1 MDAEPG
7 KRQTEV
13 DGIVTRSLLLMNKV
27 RDATWLPGLTALL
40 LLAAAGCGKKE
51 PPRPPASRIPAAID
65 DLTLQQRGTELL
77 MSMTYP
83 TTTVGGLALADI
95 QSVELWE
102 LIRPLPT
109 SPVEESADTEE
120 EAPQSIFFT
129 APADEAQEEDPN
141 RRYLD
146 QLVQMDPREFAPQ
159 ARQRL
164 VLEGENLEAA
174 VVGERLA
181 IRLPLTR
188 PQSGGDEARIYS
200 VRTILG
206 RRLISPFSNLVG
218 IIPIPPPPPPRALEV
233 TATPGGVQLVW
244 EAEETGTG
252 FRIYRREARTREY
265 GAPIQV
271 APPETDRF
279 LDRGARLD
287 NRYIYTVTTV
297 AEVEPLV
304 ESAIAIEQ
312 EVNYLDRFAPPTP
325 DNLVA
330 LPETG
335 RVRLLWEP
343 SGAVDLAGYLLYRR
357 GPGEKVEQLTPEP
370 TIGLEFLDQDVVTD
384 ETYVYYVIAID
395 HTGNRSEH
403 SREVE
408 VRVP

>member
-1 MDAEPG
+1 
-7 KRQTEV
+7 
-13 DGIVTRSLLLMNKV
+13 MNKV
-27 RDATWLPGLTALL
+27 RDATWLLGLATLL
-40 LLAAAGCGKKE
+40 LMAAGCGKKE

-95 QSVELWE
+95 ESVELWE

-109 SPVEESADTEE
+109 LQIEESTEATE

-129 APADEAQEEDPN
+129 APTAAEEEEDPHQ
-141 RRYLD
+141 RFLD
-146 QLVQMDPREFAPQ
+146 QLLQMDPREFAPQ
-159 ARQRL
+159 ARKR
-164 VLEGENLEAA
+164 VALEGEVLDAA
-174 VVGERLA
+174 VVGDRLA
-181 IRLPLTR
+181 IRLPLTP
-188 PQSGGDEARIYS
+188 PQPRGDEARVYG
-200 VRTILG
+200 VRTVLG
-206 RRLISPFSNLVG
+206 RRLISPYSNLVG

-233 TATPGGVQLVW
+233 TAEPGGVQLVW

-252 FRIYRREARTREY
+252 FRIYRRNARNREY
-265 GAPIQV
+265 GAPVQV
-271 APPETDRF
+271 APPETDRY

-297 AEVEPLV
+297 AQVEPLV

-330 LPETG
+330 LPEVG

-357 GPGEKVEQLTPEP
+357 GPRDEVELLTPEP

-384 ETYVYYVIAID
+384 DTFVYYVIAID
-395 HTGNRSEH
+395 NTGNRSEP

>member
-1 MDAEPG
+1 
-7 KRQTEV
+7 
-13 DGIVTRSLLLMNKV
+13 MNKV
-27 RDATWLPGLTALL
+27 REVTWLLSLAALL
-40 LLAAAGCGKKE
+40 LVAVVGCGKKE
-51 PPRPPASRIPAAID
+51 PPRPPASKIPAAID
-65 DLTLQQRGTELL
+65 DLTLQQRGTDLL

-102 LIRPLPT
+102 LARPLPT
-109 SPVEESADTEE
+109 PQVEESAETEE
-120 EAPQSIFFT
+120 ETPQSLFFT
-129 APADEAQEEDPN
+129 APAAEEEEEDPN
-141 RRYLD
+141 QRYLD
-146 QLVQMDPREFAPQ
+146 QLLQMDPREFASQ
-159 ARQRL
+159 ARKRL
-164 VLEGENLEAA
+164 VLEGEDLEAA
-174 VVGERLA
+174 VVGNRLA
-181 IRLPLTR
+181 IRLPLR
-188 PQSGGDEARIYS
+188 PPQPSGDEALVYS
-200 VRTILG
+200 VQTVLG
-206 RRLISPFSNLVG
+206 RRLISPYSNLVG

-233 TATPGGVQLVW
+233 TAEPGGVQLVW
-244 EAEETGTG
+244 EAEETGTA
-252 FRIYRREARTREY
+252 FRIYRREARNREY

-271 APPETDRF
+271 APAETDRF

-343 SGAVDLAGYLLYRR
+343 SSAVDLAGYLLYRR
-357 GPGEKVEQLTPEP
+357 GPRDEVELLTPEP
-370 TIGLEFLDQDVVTD
+370 TIGLEFLDQDAVTD
-384 ETYVYYVIAID
+384 ETYVYYVIAVD
-395 HTGNRSEH
+395 HTGNRSES
-403 SREVE
+403 SRQVE

>member
-1 MDAEPG
+1 M
-7 KRQTEV
+7 
-13 DGIVTRSLLLMNKV
+13 TRSRVLMNKA
-27 RDATWLPGLTALL
+27 RDATWLLGLATLL
-40 LLAAAGCGKKE
+40 LVAAVGCGKKE
-51 PPRPPASRIPAAID
+51 PPKPPASRIPAAID

-95 QSVELWE
+95 ESVELWE
-102 LIRPLPT
+102 ITRPLPT
-109 SPVEESADTEE
+109 PQVEEPAETEE
-120 EAPQSIFFT
+120 EDPQSIFFT
-129 APADEAQEEDPN
+129 VPTAEEEEEDPN
-141 RRYLD
+141 QRFLD
-146 QLVQMDPREFAPQ
+146 QLLQMDPREFAPQ
-159 ARQRL
+159 AHRRL
-164 VLEGENLEAA
+164 MLEGEDLDAA
-174 VVGERLA
+174 VAGDRLA
-181 IRLPLTR
+181 IRLPLNP
-188 PQSGGDEARIYS
+188 PQPGGDEARVYG
-200 VRTILG
+200 VRTVLG

-233 TATPGGVQLVW
+233 TAEPGGVQLVW

-252 FRIYRREARTREY
+252 FRIYRRDARNREY
-265 GAPIQV
+265 GTPIQV

-279 LDRGARLD
+279 LDRDARLD

-304 ESAIAIEQ
+304 ESAIVLEQ

-330 LPETG
+330 LPEAG

-357 GPGEKVEQLTPEP
+357 GPGDEVELLTPEP

-384 ETYVYYVIAID
+384 ETFVYYVIAVD
-395 HTGNRSEH
+395 HTGNRSEP

>member
-1 MDAEPG
+1 
-7 KRQTEV
+7 
-13 DGIVTRSLLLMNKV
+13 MNKV
-27 RDATWLPGLTALL
+27 RDVTWLLSLAALL
-40 LLAAAGCGKKE
+40 LVAAIGCGKKE
-51 PPRPPASRIPAAID
+51 PPRPPASKIPAAID

-83 TTTVGGLALADI
+83 TTTVGGLALAEI
-95 QSVELWE
+95 ESVELWE
-102 LIRPLPT
+102 ITRPLPT
-109 SPVEESADTEE
+109 PQVEESAETEE

-129 APADEAQEEDPN
+129 APAAEEEEDLGQ
-141 RRYLD
+141 RFL
-146 QLVQMDPREFAPQ
+146 QQMLQMDPREFAPQ

-164 VLEGENLEAA
+164 VLQGGDLDAA
-174 VVGERLA
+174 VAGDRLA
-181 IRLPLTR
+181 IRLSLT
-188 PQSGGDEARIYS
+188 PPPPAGDEARIYS
-200 VRTILG
+200 VRTVLG

-218 IIPIPPPPPPRALEV
+218 IIPIPPPSPPQALEV
-233 TATPGGVQLVW
+233 TAEPGGVQLVW
-244 EAEETGTG
+244 QAEESDTG
-252 FRIYRREARTREY
+252 FRIYRRDARNREY

-271 APPETDRF
+271 SPPDTDRY
-279 LDRGARLD
+279 LDRSARLD

-357 GPGEKVEQLTPEP
+357 GPRDEVELLTPEP
-370 TIGLEFLDQDVVTD
+370 TIGLELLDQDVVTD

-395 HTGNRSEH
+395 HTGNRSES

>member
-1 MDAEPG
+1 
-7 KRQTEV
+7 
-13 DGIVTRSLLLMNKV
+13 MNKV
-27 RDATWLPGLTALL
+27 RDATWLLSLAALL
-40 LLAAAGCGKKE
+40 LVAVVGCGKKE
-51 PPRPPASRIPAAID
+51 PPRPPASKIPAAID

-83 TTTVGGLALADI
+83 TTTIGGLALADI

-102 LIRPLPT
+102 LARPLPT
-109 SPVEESADTEE
+109 PQVEESVETEE
-120 EAPQSIFFT
+120 ETPQSIFFT
-129 APADEAQEEDPN
+129 APITAEEEEDPN
-141 RRYLD
+141 QRYLD
-146 QLVQMDPREFAPQ
+146 QLLQMDPREFASQ
-159 ARQRL
+159 AHKRL

-174 VVGERLA
+174 VVGDRLA
-181 IRLPLTR
+181 IRLPLKP
-188 PQSGGDEARIYS
+188 PQPRGDEARVYS
-200 VRTILG
+200 VQTVLG

-218 IIPIPPPPPPRALEV
+218 IIPVPPPPPPRALEV
-233 TATPGGVQLVW
+233 TAEPGGVQLVW
-244 EAEETGTG
+244 EAEKTGTG
-252 FRIYRREARTREY
+252 FRIYRRDARNREY

-271 APPETDRF
+271 APAETDRF

-357 GPGEKVEQLTPEP
+357 GPRDEIELLTPEP
-370 TIGLEFLDQDVVTD
+370 TIGLEFLDQDAVTD
-384 ETYVYYVIAID
+384 ETYVYYVIAVD
-395 HTGNRSEH
+395 HTGNRSES
-403 SREVE
+403 SRQVE

>member
-1 MDAEPG
+1 
-7 KRQTEV
+7 
-13 DGIVTRSLLLMNKV
+13 MNKV
-27 RDATWLPGLTALL
+27 RNATWLLGLATLL
-40 LLAAAGCGKKE
+40 LMAAGCGKKE
-51 PPRPPASRIPAAID
+51 PPKPPASRIPAAID

-95 QSVELWE
+95 ESVELWE

-109 SPVEESADTEE
+109 LQIEESTETTE

-129 APADEAQEEDPN
+129 APTAAEEEEDPHQ
-141 RRYLD
+141 RFLD
-146 QLVQMDPREFAPQ
+146 QLLQMDPREFASQ
-159 ARQRL
+159 AQKRV
-164 VLEGENLEAA
+164 VLQGEVLDAA
-174 VVGERLA
+174 VAGDRLS
-181 IRLPLTR
+181 IRLPLTP
-188 PQSGGDEARIYS
+188 PQPRADEARVYG
-200 VRTILG
+200 VRTVLA
-206 RRLISPFSNLVG
+206 RKLISPYSNLVG

-233 TATPGGVQLVW
+233 TAEPGGVQLVW

-252 FRIYRREARTREY
+252 FRIYRRDARNREY
-265 GAPIQV
+265 GVPIQV
-271 APPETDRF
+271 APPETDRY

-297 AEVEPLV
+297 AQVEPLV

-330 LPETG
+330 LPEVG

-357 GPGEKVEQLTPEP
+357 GPRDEVELLTPEP

-384 ETYVYYVIAID
+384 DTFVYYVIAID
-395 HTGNRSEH
+395 NTGNRSEP